1 MGLTR
6 VQVLFGKVD
15 MVTGRFQA
23 AEGNHGG
30 GRKGR
35 GMGVW

>member
-15 MVTGRFQA
+15 TVTGTFQA
-23 AEGNHGG
+23 AEGNNGG

-35 GMGVW
+35 GMGVR